1 MVNVGPIGCS
11 PSIRI
16 LVRNYECLEEI
27 SAVAKLH
34 NKKLTEMVQKLENQL
49 EGFKYSIT
57 DFYSALSQV
66 LKYPSKYGIHSWK
79 LIIYYVVSI
88 YIIIIVFFLER
99 VQRSK

>member
-16 LVRNYECLEEI
+16 LVRKYECLEEI

-49 EGFKYSIT
+49 KGFIYSVT
-57 DFYSALSQV
+57 AFYSALSQV
-66 LKYPSKYGIHSWK
+66 LKYPSEYGIHSCK

-88 YIIIIVFFLER
+88 YIIIIVFFL
-99 VQRSK
+99 